1 MNITVLNYLD
11 HELVNSVARQAS
23 LRAKAASQQ
32 AENNDFASS
41 LEASSKALAADNSGS
56 PSQTGDT
63 AGSASSSVS
72 SPEDYETYFQ
82 EAANT
87 YGISAAIL
95 KSIARAESNFNPTAV
110 SSSGAVGI
118 MQLMPSTAAALG
130 VSNAYDVRENILGG
144 AKYIGQLLSKYQG
157 NISLALAA
165 YNAGSGN
172 VDKYGGIPPFAETQN
187 YVRKVLSY
195 MDESFPADN
204 SSHSSGIFG
213 LTGEERDTANEM
225 LGQFFSANHITK
237 PALDLLAAAL
247 QLKESHDKSTDA
259 SDSSAPNTKPGDAS
273 DSPAPEAEETVI
285 ADILS

>member
-32 AENNDFASS
+32 TEGDDFAAS
-41 LEASSKALAADNSGS
+41 LNASSQALSVDG
-56 PSQTGDT
+56 
-63 AGSASSSVS
+63 SSSSPAKAAASPTDSIVS

-82 EAANT
+82 EASNT
-87 YGISAAIL
+87 YGVSAAIL

-110 SSSGAVGI
+110 SSAGAVGI